1 MRKVLYILS
10 FILFLSCSHH
20 QNAEM
25 FLEKAQAVHL
35 AGYSQDYKKYSNV
48 DFLTLTISSPQLD
61 SILSDCI
68 SQFEKRNDYSE
79 NISLAVITKEVDD
92 NIFYDFTFVY
102 EIDYKIG
109 NVYHTEPKIAYLK
122 YKKHDVFVFYDSKI
136 PFGFINTGIFKKV
149 KLKHYGFFPVADFP
163 EWLYYVKDDIFYLYK
178 KINQ

>member
-1 MRKVLYILS
+1 MNLRIIFS
-10 FILFLSCSHH
+10 IFLTV
-20 QNAEM
+20 A
-25 FLEKAQAVHL
+25 HL
-35 AGYSQDYKKYSNV
+35 IGYSQDYKKYSNV

-68 SQFEKRNDYSE
+68 SQFEKHNVYSE

-102 EIDYKIG
+102 DIDYKIG

-149 KLKHYGFFPVADFP
+149 KLKYYDFFPVADFP